1 MLFDDFKII
10 SKKMSNK
17 NRLFNRKKILITG
30 ALGFI
35 GINFLRYFFFLS
47 KNSKIKFQIIAI
59 DNKKL
64 DKKLKKIFRSRD
76 FLYKKADL
84 TKIKT
89 FPKVDYVIHAASIAS
104 PLMYRKKALQTI
116 DSNVFLYKKIL
127 DFYKKQKLKSLLY
140 FSSSEVY
147 GNPDKKNIP
156 TSEKYNGNVSMIGPR
171 SCYDESKR
179 FGETLSV
186 YYYKICKLP
195 IKIVR
200 PFNNYGPG
208 LNLNDGR
215 ITADIFKS
223 IINNKNI
230 EIYSDGKSTRTYCYI
245 ADAIYG
251 YLLLLTSK
259 YNAEPFNIGNHK
271 PEISVINLAKIC
283 IQLSNFNKKIVFKI
297 SSDKAYNI
305 DSPLRRCPNINK
317 ASSKLGFK
325 PFTNLKKGIIKTL
338 SYHKSKKI

>member
-1 MLFDDFKII
+1 
-10 SKKMSNK
+10 
-17 NRLFNRKKILITG
+17 
-30 ALGFI
+30 
-35 GINFLRYFFFLS
+35 
-47 KNSKIKFQIIAI
+47 
-59 DNKKL
+59 
-64 DKKLKKIFRSRD
+64 
-76 FLYKKADL
+76 
-84 TKIKT
+84 
-89 FPKVDYVIHAASIAS
+89 
-104 PLMYRKKALQTI
+104 
-116 DSNVFLYKKIL
+116 
-127 DFYKKQKLKSLLY
+127 
-140 FSSSEVY
+140 
-147 GNPDKKNIP
+147 
-156 TSEKYNGNVSMIGPR
+156 MIGPR

-186 YYYKICKLP
+186 YYYKIYKLP

-297 SSDKAYNI
+297 SSD
-305 DSPLRRCPNINK
+305 LQ
-317 ASSKLGFK
+317 
-325 PFTNLKKGIIKTL
+325 
-338 SYHKSKKI
+338 H

>member
-1 MLFDDFKII
+1 MLFEDFKII
-10 SKKMSNK
+10 AKNLSNK
-17 NRLFNRKKILITG
+17 NRYFNNKKILITG
-30 ALGFI
+30 SLGFI
-35 GINFLRYFFFLS
+35 GINFLKYFFYLS
-47 KNSKIKFQIIAI
+47 KNTKIKFDIVAI

-64 DKKLKKIFRSRD
+64 DRNVKKIFKMKN
-76 FLYKKADL
+76 FFYKKADL
-84 TKIKT
+84 NKINS
-89 FPKVDYVIHAASIAS
+89 FPKADYIIHAASIAS

-127 DFYKKQKLKSLLY
+127 DFYKNKKLKSLLY

-156 TSEKYNGNVSMIGPR
+156 TSENYNGNVSMIGPR

-186 YYYKICKLP
+186 YYHKIYNLP

-208 LNLNDGR
+208 LNLKDGR
-215 ITADIFKS
+215 ITADLFNS

-251 YLLLLTSK
+251 YLLALLSK
-259 YNAEPFNIGNHK
+259 YNAEPFNIGNHS
-271 PEISVINLAKIC
+271 PEISVNNLAKTC
-283 IQLSNFNKKIVFKI
+283 IKLSNFKKKIVFKI
-297 SSDKAYNI
+297 NNDKEYNV

-317 ASSKLGFK
+317 AKSKLGFK
-325 PFTNLKKGIIKTL
+325 PFTKLEKGIIKTL
-338 SYHKSKKI
+338 NYYKSKKI